1 MAIDKKISELTAKTT
16 NIKATDLMEVSEYS
30 GGVYTTKSITG
41 AQIIPYKSYIKV
53 LNQTGTNAPTVSGGY
68 SQLTGT
74 LTYTR
79 TGLGAYKITNSVA
92 EFTANNTFVFLQM
105 GTAAINTSILVN
117 IISTTEIGIYTYD
130 DALSVSADGLFT
142 NAFLEIKIIN

>member
-1 MAIDKKISELTAKTT
+1 MAIDKKISQLTAKVT

-41 AQIIPYKSYIKV
+41 AQIVPYKSYITKIS
-53 LNQTGTNAPTVSGGY
+53 QTSTSAPTVIGGY

-74 LTYTR
+74 LTFTR
-79 TGLGAYKITNSVA
+79 SAVGTYVITNSVA

-105 GTAAINTSILVN
+105 GIGSAVGFYQVQFV
-117 IISTTEIGIYTYD
+117 STTEIY
-130 DALSVSADGLFT
+130 LFT
-142 NAFLEIKIIN
+142 FNIAGAGADSLLANSCLEIKIIN